1 MSHQQS
7 IVVSEEDKIK
17 RRLAMSY
24 SERFKAAMQM
34 IRLKQKLQFATIT
47 IPKS

>member
-1 MSHQQS
+1 MQNQQS
-7 IVVSEEDKIK
+7 IILSEEVKIK

-34 IRLKQKLQFATIT
+34 IRLKQKLQSATIT
-47 IPKS
+47 KPKS